1 MFRQISRGVSG
12 NIIAQIIVLTTTPIL
27 TRLYSP
33 EVYGELALFVAI
45 LSVATIVASGR
56 YEMAIPVA
64 KGRDEVVSLAIIS
77 TGLVVVF
84 SIVLFFF
91 VFSLEIFYGITSLF
105 LLLPLS
111 VFAISLN
118 LILTQ
123 YIVREGRLDLIAKAK
138 ISQSISMA
146 SSQIGGA
153 FILGPVTLSLILGQ
167 VLGQIASIASLWQS
181 DKDLIGSKKDSLLIW
196 KTLQRYSNFPR
207 FMIISGVLSS
217 IVLQAPTF
225 VSSYFFGFANTGLLA
240 LGQRLMSIPVDT
252 IAMTVS
258 QVLTSKF
265 SSSSSSLEKQSI
277 FVMIFTRSVF
287 LGVAIAIGGI
297 LLEPY
302 LFILFGNEWKGVENI
317 ITPLAILGG
326 VRFVGFCLAP
336 TLVLLEKLKIALLL
350 DFLKFLGIILIIIF
364 INELSFVKFVQIYS
378 FHLSL
383 CYIIQ
388 IFISW
393 LVLTDTVKREAGH
406 GKL

>member
-1 MFRQISRGVSG
+1 
-12 NIIAQIIVLTTTPIL
+12 
-27 TRLYSP
+27 
-33 EVYGELALFVAI
+33 
-45 LSVATIVASGR
+45 
-56 YEMAIPVA
+56 MAIPVA